1 MENIELLDKETQL
14 LIAESLSQIAIELR
28 KTNDNNN
35 TNVNEIK
42 NIFMHFFTAISTLE
56 KTVSDE
62 YIMNLN
68 NVINDY
74 AVNNFRINIDS
85 SLIEYANTLGK
96 FGQTVKNRQ
105 FSAFLCICLLRIAKN
120 RTNDIDNRLLFLCND
135 NESAIKYEMSY
146 QIRFI
151 INENDSEYCSKNL
164 LETINHFL
172 TQSDLAFCSI
182 FIESMLYKDNI
193 TKLNKQP
200 EIVNAFVERV
210 NQIFNID
217 DFCILKIDF
226 GFISTIFVNV
236 LSHAYDDD
244 NKRKMLVK
252 GIKMYL
258 MNYFIVYEKKNS
270 ANSVITLKIEH
281 CLENLY
287 KIIKVFI
294 LEKDKQFVNDIV
306 NVSMKYFFKNEI
318 NISLLYNNLHMII
331 KEICSEQQIM
341 TMLLTKVHLHKI
353 FFFFDIDEVVLN
365 STTATPSSTHNCIIK
380 TNNNNNNNSNSNVH
394 FIVNLNTATMFIDQ
408 SNNNNNCTNTNSN
421 SVSALTNN
429 NNKVNA
435 NLFCDFNENW
445 YKHIN
450 KVTKTL
456 LVNDNNDFVLYCVSK
471 LQNIFF
477 IIKKTKSWRIQ
488 KKLINMLNKF
498 PQYLL
503 FNYTKYPNYEESM
516 QLMFN
521 LCKDLLTINRNIQIE
536 TQICKLITQL
546 VLFSTQRNEILSY
559 MKNTFLCNTSFYRR
573 RIYCFFIK
581 YAMRTFSI
589 DFLKKKQIYTNAV
602 DVLLNGEI
610 PLIQTLII
618 NALIV
623 NNIYDESALKNIQAI
638 QQVNTNDNELQCI
651 IKMYLSKYN
660 NEHDK
665 ENRMKIDKQ
674 RKVIELKVENI
685 EKEIE
690 ESSKK
695 DEMLFK
701 RPKTKQRTPASNVL
715 GIKKTKT
722 KVCSSKE
729 VKKFEEMGKVSV
741 TNKKQRKTSMNN
753 NNNNINDIHSNN
765 NNNTHVHT
773 SGINLS
779 SSVNITRPKKNIGST
794 TSTNSHYTSH
804 IVNARTSFKSPY
816 SSKK

>member
-1 MENIELLDKETQL
+1 
-14 LIAESLSQIAIELR
+14 
-28 KTNDNNN
+28 
-35 TNVNEIK
+35 
-42 NIFMHFFTAISTLE
+42 MHFFTAISTLE

-62 YIMNLN
+62 YITNLN

-74 AVNNFRINIDS
+74 AANNFRMNIDS
-85 SLIEYANTLGK
+85 SLVEYANTLGK
-96 FGQTVKNRQ
+96 FGQSVKNRQ
-105 FSAFLCICLLRIAKN
+105 FSAFLCICLLRIAKSK
-120 RTNDIDNRLLFLCND
+120 TNDIDNRLLFLCND

-151 INENDSEYCSKNL
+151 INENDSEFCSKNL

-182 FIESMLYKDNI
+182 FIESLLYKDNI

-200 EIVNAFVERV
+200 EIVDAFVNRV
-210 NQIFNID
+210 NQIFNTD

-226 GFISTIFVNV
+226 EFISAIFVNV
-236 LSHAYDDD
+236 LSHAYDNDG
-244 NKRKMLVK
+244 KRKMFVK
-252 GIKMYL
+252 GIKAYL
-258 MNYFIVYEKKNS
+258 MNFFIVYEKKNS
-270 ANSVITLKIEH
+270 ANSVISFKIEH
-281 CLENLY
+281 CLENLH
-287 KIIKVFI
+287 KIIKVFV

-306 NVSMKYFFKNEI
+306 NASLKYFFKNET
-318 NISLLYNNLHMII
+318 NISLLYNNLHLII
-331 KEICSEQQIM
+331 NEICSEQQIM
-341 TMLLTKVHLHKI
+341 TMLLTKAHLHKI
-353 FFFFDIDEVVLN
+353 FFFFDIDEVILN
-365 STTATPSSTHNCIIK
+365 STSATPSSAHNCVINTI
-380 TNNNNNNNSNSNVH
+380 NNNNSNAH
-394 FIVNLNTATMFIDQ
+394 FIVNLNTATMFVDQ
-408 SNNNNNCTNTNSN
+408 SNSNTTANNNSNT
-421 SVSALTNN
+421 VSALTNA
-429 NNKVNA
+429 NNKANM

-488 KKLINMLNKF
+488 KKLLNMLNKF

-503 FNYTKYPNYEESM
+503 FNYTKYPNYEESL

-521 LCKDLLTINRNIQIE
+521 LCKDLLNVNGNIQIE
-536 TQICKLITQL
+536 TQVCKLIAQL
-546 VLFSTQRNEILSY
+546 VLFSKQRNEILLY

-573 RIYCFFIK
+573 RIYCFFIR
-581 YAMRTFSI
+581 YALRVFSVEY
-589 DFLKKKQIYTNAV
+589 LKKKQIYTNVV
-602 DVLLNGEI
+602 DVLLHGEI
-610 PLIQTLII
+610 PLIQTLVI

-623 NNIYDESALKNIQAI
+623 NSVYEESALKSIQAI
-638 QQVNTNDNELQCI
+638 QQVSSSKNDNELQCK
-651 IKMYLSKYN
+651 IKLYLSKYDS
-660 NEHDK
+660 EHDK
-665 ENRMKIDKQ
+665 ESRMKTDKQ
-674 RKVIELKVENI
+674 KKAIEQKVESV

-690 ESSKK
+690 EISKR

-701 RPKTKQRTPASNVL
+701 RPKTKQRTPTSNVL

-729 VKKFEEMGKVSV
+729 VKKFEEMGKVSMI
-741 TNKKQRKTSMNN
+741 NKKQRKTSVNN
-753 NNNNINDIHSNN
+753 NNNNINDIHTSGNTNN
-765 NNNTHVHT
+765 NHVHT

-794 TSTNSHYTSH
+794 TSTNSHYTSN
-804 IVNARTSFKSPY
+804 IINARTSFKSPY